1 MSSEES
7 NQVRAFAIECAR
19 TCSDMKCTDVLV
31 LDVAGLSQV
40 CDFIVIAS
48 GTSDRQMRSVA
59 QALEDLG
66 KEGGDPPFRTNRDSA
81 TSWVVADFV
90 NVVVHLFEPSQRLY
104 YDLESLWR
112 DGSRVKWIRPE
123 DAAGGDF

>member
-7 NQVRAFAIECAR
+7 KQVRAFAIECAR

-59 QALEDLG
+59 QALEDL
-66 KEGGDPPFRTNRDSA
+66 
-81 TSWVVADFV
+81 
-90 NVVVHLFEPSQRLY
+90 
-104 YDLESLWR
+104 
-112 DGSRVKWIRPE
+112 
-123 DAAGGDF
+123 AAPAS